1 MEKSRVQER
10 ERERGEWLSERKE
23 DVMRD
28 ESEGMRRRKVP
39 PRRRDQS
46 RRTDLK
52 GEEAEGEDR
61 SRRERRRDRGD
72 VG

>member
-1 MEKSRVQER
+1 
-10 ERERGEWLSERKE
+10 
-23 DVMRD
+23 MRD

-61 SRRERRRDRGD
+61 SRRERRRDRG
-72 VG
+72 GAWRLNNTGCQMRTKGIKQLP

>member
-1 MEKSRVQER
+1 
-10 ERERGEWLSERKE
+10 
-23 DVMRD
+23 MRD

-46 RRTDLK
+46 RRTDLT

-61 SRRERRRDRGD
+61 SRRERRRDRG
-72 VG
+72 GGMEGE